1 MTSFLCGSKYF
12 DAQIRSKRKF
22 PDKIMSYDSRGSQEA
37 PNATRG
43 SQERRRATP
52 EDFAFGKL
60 IGEGSFSS
68 VFLAKEVKPDRE
80 VAIKVNEAV
89 SNQTGFSSQNTQ
101 NAAIDLQP
109 FFLF

>member
-37 PNATRG
+37 PVATRG
-43 SQERRRATP
+43 SQERKKVAT

-68 VFLAKEVKPDRE
+68 VFLAKEVKLDRE
-80 VAIKVNEAV
+80 VAIKVNEEIF
-89 SNQTGFSSQNTQ
+89 G
-101 NAAIDLQP
+101 
-109 FFLF
+109 